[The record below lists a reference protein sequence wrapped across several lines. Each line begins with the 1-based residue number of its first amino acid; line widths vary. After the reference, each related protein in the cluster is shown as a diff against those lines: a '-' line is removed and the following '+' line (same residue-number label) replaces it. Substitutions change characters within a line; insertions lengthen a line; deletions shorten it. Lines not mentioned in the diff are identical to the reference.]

1 MHIAIP
7 VYSSHVVPIVVQL
20 KLMILIFYNFAYIAW
35 TSEVATVSCLY
46 KIELK
51 YLRYALTKDERDEG
65 GTKSKKR
72 YQRKI
77 LCNRSTLAVTPT
89 FLRSPSE
96 SFSRSHSH

>member
-65 GTKSKKR
+65 MQGNKKQKTISEENFMQSKHSS
-72 YQRKI
+72 
-77 LCNRSTLAVTPT
+77 RSTHIFA
-89 FLRSPSE
+89 
-96 SFSRSHSH
+96 